1 MPWSPTLYIRKPKRK
16 LLLDIGSLSAK
27 DYFIGGNMGLL
38 RGSASFSRYFVNGRP
53 PENYLDQFAQ
63 NIERYSFK
71 GFDEYSDEDRA
82 TGWVSVMNIFDTVF
96 EQKQFYMY
104 PYLTLS
110 LRVDKRRVPS
120 NALRQHCLEAEHKIK
135 VMEHLEY
142 LPKERRL
149 EIKELTMNQLIKRAI
164 PGTNTC
170 GMIWNLET
178 SMLTFGS
185 TNNKIC
191 DEFAEIFFKTF
202 DLKLSPV
209 FPYSLAGAT
218 LSKEGIDA
226 VMLDTI
232 QPIDV
237 NGE

>member
-1 MPWSPTLYIRKPKRK
+1 MH
-16 LLLDIGSLSAK
+16 
-27 DYFIGGNMGLL
+27 
-38 RGSASFSRYFVNGRP
+38 
-53 PENYLDQFAQ
+53 
-63 NIERYSFK
+63 
-71 GFDEYSDEDRA
+71 
-82 TGWVSVMNIFDTVF
+82 
-96 EQKQFYMY
+96 
-104 PYLTLS
+104 PYLALS
-110 LRVDKRRVPS
+110 LRVDKRKVPS

-142 LPKERRL
+142 IPKERRR

-164 PGTNTC
+164 PGTNTYD
-170 GMIWNLET
+170 MIWNIEA

-209 FPYSLAGAT
+209 FPYSLAGAA

-226 VMLDTI
+226 GILDAI
-232 QPIDV
+232 QPLSVD
-237 NGE
+237 GE

>member
-1 MPWSPTLYIRKPKRK
+1 M
-16 LLLDIGSLSAK
+16 DIGSLSEK
-27 DYFIGGNMGLL
+27 DYFIGGIMGLL

-63 NIERYSFK
+63 NIERYSFR

-82 TGWVSVMNIFDTVF
+82 TGWVNIMNIFDTAF

-104 PYLTLS
+104 PFLALS
-110 LRVDKRRVPS
+110 LRVDKRRVPT

-142 LPKERRL
+142 LPKERRK
-149 EIKELTMNQLIKRAI
+149 EIKELTQNQLLKRAI
-164 PGTNTC
+164 PMTNTYD
-170 GMIWNLET
+170 MTWNIEA
-178 SMLTFGS
+178 SMLNFGS
-185 TNNKIC
+185 TNSKIC

-209 FPYSLAGAT
+209 FPYSLAGAA

-226 VMLDTI
+226 AVLDAI
-232 QPIDV
+232 QPINVD
-237 NGE
+237 GEQHGRT